1 MGENV
6 GNLREVQYS
15 WGGFGGDDSQKLSP
29 PELSTESVSKFEFSN
44 AG

>member
-6 GNLREVQYS
+6 GNLRKGQYS
-15 WGGFGGDDSQKLSP
+15 WGLGGDSQKLS